1 MAPIHTKEAVIRYIE
16 KQADNLKIRGY
27 HGSANELASLA
38 DDVRAGRLPNRRQ
51 DALQPSYWMQ
61 ARPGI
66 DVVRCLFPKQHII
79 LRTDLPNPKRPV
91 GSPRHRR
98 VEMYRTSKTV
108 GDYLAS
114 GGEHLDLWWDVRDG
128 IIEVFNPAD
137 STTETI

>member
-38 DDVRAGRLPNRRQ
+38 NAVSAGWLPNRRQ
-51 DALQPSYWMQ
+51 DALHPSYWME
-61 ARPGI
+61 ARPSI
-66 DVVRCLFPKQHII
+66 DVVRCLFPKCHII
-79 LRTDLPNPKRPV
+79 WRTARPNPKRP
-91 GSPRHRR
+91 GKPRHRR
-98 VEMYRTSKTV
+98 VEMYRTGETV
-108 GDYLAS
+108 GDFLAS